1 MKWPDASAIK
11 EGSCFGRHTKQ
22 RTQKTRW
29 PSSMFLITVETP
41 RKSRVITKK
50 QADKVQTALKS
61 WETHGTNYRRKGNVP
76 FLQSCSFKLFQ
87 GSPCPA
93 RTPCCAVLLQLPAAK
108 EAVLIRTLDDLSCEL
123 NQWIGRQ
130 NRSRKP
136 CFSPSNIGFSCRFS
150 LEPMKC
156 FASALPSNPKFVQL
170 RSLCLPSMRALTA
183 KPHQGHQ
190 KEDTTSTAALWQP
203 TESHFT
209 F

>member
-1 MKWPDASAIK
+1 
-11 EGSCFGRHTKQ
+11 
-22 RTQKTRW
+22 
-29 PSSMFLITVETP
+29 
-41 RKSRVITKK
+41 
-50 QADKVQTALKS
+50 
-61 WETHGTNYRRKGNVP
+61 
-76 FLQSCSFKLFQ
+76 
-87 GSPCPA
+87 
-93 RTPCCAVLLQLPAAK
+93 
-108 EAVLIRTLDDLSCEL
+108 L

-190 KEDTTSTAALWQP
+190 KEDTTSTAAL
-203 TESHFT
+203 
-209 F
+209 